1 MTSLN
6 EEIQNKPL
14 HRRTVSTSGSGSR
27 CLLAVVVPL
36 LVVEDVEFAPLLLV
50 EEDDL
55 DLEEGCCGF
64 ILLFLDLALS

>member
-1 MTSLN
+1 M
-6 EEIQNKPL
+6 
-14 HRRTVSTSGSGSR
+14 STSGSGSR